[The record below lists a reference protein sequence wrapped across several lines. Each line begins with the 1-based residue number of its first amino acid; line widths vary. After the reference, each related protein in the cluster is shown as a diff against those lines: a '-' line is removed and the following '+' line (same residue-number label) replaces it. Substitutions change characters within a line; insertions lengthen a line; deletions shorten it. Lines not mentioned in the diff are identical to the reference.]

1 MSDFGPETDEY
12 MSSRGVGDTSTL
24 KPGYGGG
31 EALGLKD
38 IRSRL
43 GNRTGWMILVAAIFL
58 LVILACIGVLFSYIR
73 SEDDA
78 KTFYDKHTHMINST
92 SSIII
97 AVSGIF
103 FITFGIYLGYQ
114 WKNLDK
120 EDSVLT
126 DMARLGL
133 EPLERKEIHNGL
145 TDLIAN
151 RAGLSDFQR
160 AQLREN
166 IGNTVSVDNSNLYQN
181 YLAAPENTQRIREQ
195 FAKQATEQGN
205 SYKASQNI
213 ADEKINNLREQ
224 LFSTQQQNDR
234 TRELNDLT
242 NQSFREARAGT
253 MTQLGGGALPVKG
266 FKLQR

>member
-1 MSDFGPETDEY
+1 MSNFSADTAEY

-24 KPGYGGG
+24 KPGYGSGT
-31 EALGLKD
+31 ALGLKD

-43 GNRTGWMILVAAIFL
+43 GNRTGWMILVAGIFIL
-58 LVILACIGVLFSYIR
+58 IILACISVLFYYIR

-78 KTFYDKHTHMINST
+78 ETFYDNHTHMINST

-97 AVSGIF
+97 AVSAIIIIG
-103 FITFGIYLGYQ
+103 FGFYLGYQ

-120 EDSVLT
+120 EDAVLT

-151 RAGLSDFQR
+151 RADLSEFQR

-166 IGNTVSVDNSNLYQN
+166 IGNTISVNNTDLYRN
-181 YLAAPENTQRIREQ
+181 YLASPENTQRLREQ
-195 FAKQATEQGN
+195 FVAQAEEQGN
-205 SYKASQNI
+205 SYKQSLAI
-213 ADEKINNLREQ
+213 AQEKINNLQAQVINTEQ
-224 LFSTQQQNDR
+224 QVYR
-234 TRELNDLT
+234 ARELGDLADT
-242 NQSFREARAGT
+242 NFRSARGGI

-266 FKLQR
+266 FKLQK

>member
-1 MSDFGPETDEY
+1 MSNFSNDTAEY
-12 MSSRGVGDTSTL
+12 MKSRGTKDASKL
-24 KPGYGGG
+24 EPDYGSG

-43 GNRTGWMILVAAIFL
+43 GNWTGWMILVASIFL

-78 KTFYDKHTHMINST
+78 KTFYDKHTHMINTT

-103 FITFGIYLGYQ
+103 FITFGFYLGYQ

-120 EDSVLT
+120 EDAVLT

-166 IGNTVSVDNSNLYQN
+166 IGNTVSISNSNLYQN
-181 YLAAPENTQRIREQ
+181 YLANPTNAQRLRDQ
-195 FAKQATEQGN
+195 FEAQARVTGANARQQ
-205 SYKASQNI
+205 QNI
-213 ADEKINNLREQ
+213 ADSRMG
-224 LFSTQQQNDR
+224 
-234 TRELNDLT
+234 ELNARIDELT
-242 NQSFREARAGT
+242 RVNKESQEKND
-253 MTQLGGGALPVKG
+253 QLNKDIAKLTPVEVPFPEVENK
-266 FKLQR
+266 